1 MDTIQKKIDQA
12 KSKEYRGK
20 VVGVP
25 IGVRIPPLILEG
37 VLAYMK
43 ENGTTSMTDAITE
56 LLQEG
61 LISASI
67 K

>member
-1 MDTIQKKIDQA
+1 MKDIEEKIAAAKDKK
-12 KSKEYRGK
+12 YRGQP
-20 VVGVP
+20 VGVHV
-25 IGVRIPPLILEG
+25 GVRIPPLILEG

-43 ENGTTSMTDAITE
+43 ENGSGNMTDAIVE

-61 LISASI
+61 IIFAST